1 MSITINME
9 KCIRC
14 KLCILDCPNMAINM
28 NNPEQLEI
36 NEMFCEQEE
45 GCVSCILACPVDAI
59 ENNDEGDI

>member
-1 MSITINME
+1 
-9 KCIRC
+9 
-14 KLCILDCPNMAINM
+14 M